1 TATAICRSPVGPV
14 RRPDP
19 SRVQPHPKN
28 CIAHPKNCAASIPNG
43 LFTCSPFDL
52 SQQPTVRGLCLS
64 SCWRLYRNDDR
75 DRDRLLFAL
84 LRARCSAG
92 SMGVAR
98 SHAKRDALF
107 YKLVAALDL
116 LTLLLRWLIG
126 GLVGSRG
133 APCPP
138 QTPPARPPPP
148 GLPEG

>member
-1 TATAICRSPVGPV
+1 MFVVLLAV
-14 RRPDP
+14 
-19 SRVQPHPKN
+19 
-28 CIAHPKNCAASIPNG
+28 
-43 LFTCSPFDL
+43 
-52 SQQPTVRGLCLS
+52 
-64 SCWRLYRNDDR
+64 NDDR

-126 GLVGSRG
+126 GLVGSSG
-133 APCPP
+133 A
-138 QTPPARPPPP
+138 TARPK
-148 GLPEG
+148 LPAACLAPRALPRRSIMTNWRVCACL